1 MTIILLAG
9 VDLLRAFGPFGESV
23 LLNTLPSFLPALFI
37 PLAITQQYFDVSYKE
52 VLVNATGANVGFLLY
67 EYLQKSIP
75 WGTFVTNDLIAIII
89 GHCLFMVGFCLVI
102 LFSTAEQKL
111 DDDSLKNISLEHYL
125 IINAQT
131 R

>member
-102 LFSTAEQKL
+102 LFQHSRAK
-111 DDDSLKNISLEHYL
+111 
-125 IINAQT
+125 AG